1 MKKTKI
7 YLLLIFL
14 LLTFCDLKAF
24 SEQKVVVI
32 PSSDVLSLGKILVR
46 ESNRFKPF
54 GDDKYVTLTPSV
66 VVGTGFNSEIS
77 AGVATSMSDSTK
89 VRADMAVKK
98 VFFISGANRL
108 TVGTRINPYLTG
120 VSKPEIFTYTHFSTK
135 IRKTKTTLTSGMYV
149 AGNKHYLPDKPG
161 VILGME
167 QVIIRNKLRLAMDWT
182 SRNESYGLIGVA
194 LKYRPVPT
202 LSITN
207 GIVIPNGDKGKLAF
221 IVSIS
226 KNFSIID

>member
-1 MKKTKI
+1 MKKLKI
-7 YLLLIFL
+7 NLLLSFLLLIFCN
-14 LLTFCDLKAF
+14 TVSCAVQ
-24 SEQKVVVI
+24 SIVI
-32 PSSDVLSLGKILVR
+32 VPSSDIIPFGDIIIK

-54 GDDKYVTLTPSV
+54 GQGKYVTLTPAVTFGSGL
-66 VVGTGFNSEIS
+66 GTEITT
-77 AGVATSMSDSTK
+77 GVATSISTETR
-89 VRADMAVKK
+89 VRADLAAKK
-98 VFFISGANRL
+98 VFVRGANRF
-108 TVGTRINPYLTG
+108 TVGTRLNPYLT
-120 VSKPEIFTYTHFSTK
+120 SSDIPESFTYAHFSTK
-135 IRKTKTTLTSGMYV
+135 IKKTKTTLTSGMYI

-207 GIVIPNGDKGKLAF
+207 GIVIPNGNKGKLAF
-221 IVSIS
+221 LISIS